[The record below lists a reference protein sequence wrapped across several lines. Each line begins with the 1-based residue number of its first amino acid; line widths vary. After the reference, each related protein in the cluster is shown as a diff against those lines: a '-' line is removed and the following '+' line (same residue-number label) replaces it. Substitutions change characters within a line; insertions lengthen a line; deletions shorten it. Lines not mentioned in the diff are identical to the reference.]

1 MTRLPSPSLE
11 IPSGE
16 TKRKPRQ
23 NATTLF
29 AIAAKSLFRGG
40 SSSNSL
46 PFACSSTVKLFSW
59 WLANLSPQKKTT
71 NECCAVLSFLFFF
84 KGSLIVLIQ
93 MYWINFY
100 YSKFR
105 TSKRNAV
112 FCVAFIDDVT
122 SFFFF

>member
-1 MTRLPSPSLE
+1 
-11 IPSGE
+11 
-16 TKRKPRQ
+16 
-23 NATTLF
+23 LF

-84 KGSLIVLIQ
+84 FKGSLIVLIQ
-93 MYWINFY
+93 IFTIYIILLDRYHVVGHFHY
-100 YSKFR
+100 VLSIG
-105 TSKRNAV
+105 AV
-112 FCVAFIDDVT
+112 FAVIRMLI
-122 SFFFF
+122 FFFPLLS